1 MWGVRI
7 ASVLLATAA
16 CQPVLAQDKAPLEP
30 EPVAVYRER
39 PSSYAGLGLFS
50 STVETPATSQKPG
63 GLHVRM
69 GGMLDEH
76 WGAEVRLARGFW
88 HETDRLGNSKVQH
101 DVDYLA
107 GAYLTSRW
115 AFAVPL
121 VELPMVQRMFIQGHL
136 GIAGARVRSETET
149 CAPACIDR
157 VTRSDR
163 TDLSWGAGL
172 GLEVKLPQVP
182 NQVGLSLE
190 YMHYGDKYDVEISAI
205 EAGFQVFF

>member
-7 ASVLLATAA
+7 ASALLATAA

-121 VELPMVQRMFIQGHL
+121 VELPMVQRMFLQGHL
-136 GIAGARVRSETET
+136 GVADARIRSETET
-149 CAPACIDR
+149 CTPACIDR
-157 VTRSDR
+157 VTRNDR
-163 TDLSWGAGL
+163 TDLSWGVGV
-172 GLEVKLPQVP
+172 GLEVKLPSVP
-182 NQVGLSLE
+182 NQIGLSLE
-190 YMHYGDKYDVEISAI
+190 YMDYGDKYDVEVSAI

>member
-7 ASVLLATAA
+7 ASALLATAA

-121 VELPMVQRMFIQGHL
+121 VELPMVQRMFLQGHL
-136 GIAGARVRSETET
+136 GVADARIRSETET
-149 CAPACIDR
+149 CTPACIDR
-157 VTRSDR
+157 VTRNDR
-163 TDLSWGAGL
+163 TDLSWGVGV
-172 GLEVKLPQVP
+172 GLEVKLPSVP
-182 NQVGLSLE
+182 NQIGLSLE
-190 YMHYGDKYDVEISAI
+190 YMDYGDKYDVEISAI